1 MLLSKLVGQRVKQ
14 TPNTAQI
21 KSHILMLRA
30 GYIKQVSTG
39 IYTLLSPAKKSV
51 NKIENIIREE
61 MDKIGGQEMLFPVVM
76 PRELW
81 DESGRYASIGE
92 EMVRFKD
99 RNSHD
104 MVLGM
109 THEEAAVSVVK
120 NNILSYDQLP
130 VMVYQIQT
138 KFRDEARPR
147 AGLIRVREFTMKDAY
162 SFHMTKEDLEKYY
175 YKMYEVYERIYK
187 RIGMKNFVSVEG
199 DSGMMGGK
207 ISHEFMLLT
216 PAGEDTIVLCD
227 KCSYRANKEVAN
239 AIVETYADNED
250 KINLVHTPNKK
261 TIEEVCT
268 FLNKTPKQSCKA
280 VCYAIKGDESKSVV
294 AFIRGDL
301 EVNETKLCKVLQK
314 EIVANDLTDNK
325 NLIAGFIGPYNLS
338 VDNNTIL
345 IFDKSLSGLKN
356 VVCGGNKYDY
366 HYTGVSFD
374 RDLNVEY
381 HDIASVAEGM
391 VCPICGKGHLY
402 FNRGIEI
409 GNIFQ
414 LGTKYTESMNMKVHT
429 NNGEDVYPIMGCYG
443 IGVGRALASVLE
455 ENSDDKGLIFPMS
468 ITPWHVYLCPLRYQ
482 DNTIKKATDKIYQK
496 LINSNI
502 DVILDDRE
510 VSPGNK
516 FAESELMGMPIRIVV
531 SARSLTNDEV
541 ELTLRS
547 NGKKIMVKTSE
558 ILKCVKTIIK
568 EEMQKLNLNN

>member
-1 MLLSKLVGQRVKQ
+1 MLLSNLVGQRVKQ

-30 GYIKQVSTG
+30 GYIKQVSSG

-81 DESGRYASIGE
+81 DESGRYSSIGD

-109 THEEAAVSVVK
+109 THEEAAVNVVK

-162 SFHMTKEDLEKYY
+162 SFHITKEDLEQFY
-175 YKMYEVYERIYK
+175 YKMYEVYERIFR
-187 RIGMKNFVSVEG
+187 RIGMKNFVSVES
-199 DSGMMGGK
+199 DSGMMGGNV
-207 ISHEFMLLT
+207 SHEFMLLT

-227 KCSYRANKEVAN
+227 KCSYRANREVAN
-239 AIVETYADNED
+239 AVVESYDDNEE
-250 KINLVHTPNKK
+250 KIKLVNTPNKK
-261 TIEEVCT
+261 TIEEVCA

-280 VCYAIKGDESKSVV
+280 VCYAIKGDENKSVV

-301 EVNETKLCKVLQK
+301 EVNEAKLCKVIQK
-314 EIVANDLTDNK
+314 EVVANDLTDNK
-325 NLIAGFIGPYNLS
+325 CLVAGFIGPYQLN
-338 VDNNTIL
+338 VDKNTIL
-345 IFDKSLSGLKN
+345 VFDKSLKGLKN
-356 VVCGGNKYDY
+356 VVCGGNKTDY
-366 HYTGVSFD
+366 HYTGISFD
-374 RDLNVEY
+374 RDLNVQY
-381 HDIASVAEGM
+381 CDIANVEEGM
-391 VCPICGKGHLY
+391 VCPVCGKGHLY

-414 LGTKYTESMNMKVHT
+414 LGTKYTQSMNMKVHS
-429 NNGEDVYPIMGCYG
+429 NNGEDIYPIMGCYG

-455 ENSDDKGLIFPMS
+455 ENSDENGLIFPMS

-482 DNTIKKATDKIYQK
+482 DKVIQKATDKIYNK
-496 LINSNI
+496 LTNANI

-531 SARSLTNDEV
+531 SSRSLANSEV
-541 ELTLRS
+541 EVTLRAS
-547 NGKKIMVKTSE
+547 GEKIMVKTNEVVSV
-558 ILKCVKTIIK
+558 VKNIIK
-568 EEMQKLNLNN
+568 QEMAKLN